1 MTTKS
6 NRRRGFLASQ
16 EGVKKLEERM
26 REKGL
31 TQTKLAE
38 AAKLNS
44 DDQVKRLLNP
54 HWNKRIEKNAI
65 EKIAKVLELNPT
77 EIVDPKEWYPT
88 SETNVHKN
96 TEVNW
101 LQVCHKML

>member
-1 MTTKS
+1 MTTKN

-31 TQTKLAE
+31 TQAKLAE
-38 AAKLNS
+38 VAKLNS

-54 HWNKRIEKNAI
+54 HWNKRIQKDAI
-65 EKIAKVLELNPT
+65 EKIAEVLELKPT
-77 EIVDPKEWYPT
+77 EIVNSEEWYPT
-88 SETNVHKN
+88 SESNVHEK
-96 TEVNW
+96 
-101 LQVCHKML
+101 